1 MRVLIAEDDSIS
13 RTVLQGLLTRWGYEV
28 TVAHDG
34 TEAWNALQQ
43 SDAPRLVVLDWLMP
57 GMDGVEICRKLRE
70 TPSSAYTYIVL
81 LTVKNDPES
90 VVEGLDAGADDYMV
104 KPYRMEELR
113 SRLRAGKRILEL
125 QETLIPRIPAKRAKA
140 AVAHTARSHNAAK

>member
-13 RTVLQGLLTRWGYEV
+13 RTVLQGLLSRWGYEV

-43 SDAPRLVVLDWLMP
+43 PDAPRLVVLDWLMP

-70 TPSSAYTYIVL
+70 IPSAAYTYVVL
-81 LTVKNDPES
+81 LTVKSDPDS
-90 VVEGLDAGADDYMV
+90 IVEGLDAGADDYMV

-125 QETLIPRIPAKRAKA
+125 QETLVSSSPAKRPAG
-140 AVAHTARSHNAAK
+140 ARATAAKRAAK